1 MDVASELELMA
12 ASSLSPSLLSLPVP
26 SSAVA
31 DPLWH
36 FLLTWRYSAAHTWSM
51 DMSHTR
57 ISHKI
62 SRLRYLIAGLEFRW
76 CCPRAFLS
84 VSVAVVELSGFR
96 FARNLHPITLCL
108 RHLQSTA
115 A

>member
-12 ASSLSPSLLSLPVP
+12 ASSLSPSLLSLPAP

-36 FLLTWRYSAAHTWSM
+36 FLLTWQYSAAHTWSM

-62 SRLRYLIAGLEFRW
+62 AVPYRW
-76 CCPRAFLS
+76 PGIPVVLS
-84 VSVAVVELSGFR
+84 TCIS
-96 FARNLHPITLCL
+96 
-108 RHLQSTA
+108 
-115 A
+115 